1 MVHFMENSN
10 FFWAIKFL
18 LSSTALPNVLKDS
31 NSWKEKMAVVLRT
44 GGTAC
49 DSEPPCEPGAERGDH
64 GPLGSEDPASS
75 PRALGP
81 PSRLRAVGALAP
93 RLTPAA
99 PRTRGQTLRAGAAA
113 SASCGRLP
121 SSNGRGPQH
130 TGDDVSSRALETT
143 DPKGTQRARPSFG
156 EGAASPRSNRA
167 RRLSAGVLSAFDL
180 ETADLVI
187 PRFHQE
193 LEGGVWE
200 GEMCLTASARQQGS
214 EIISGKKIRY
224 PDWSFPFSVFTK

>member
-1 MVHFMENSN
+1 MLGRDRERALAGPAGRAPCASAADVSCGAQVAEMVHFMENSN

-31 NSWKEKMAVVLRT
+31 NSWKEKTAVVLRT

-81 PSRLRAVGALAP
+81 PSRLRAVGALVLL
-93 RLTPAA
+93 LTPAA

-130 TGDDVSSRALETT
+130 TGEDVSSRALKL
-143 DPKGTQRARPSFG
+143 PIRKGPREHG
-156 EGAASPRSNRA
+156 PRSGRG
-167 RRLSAGVLSAFDL
+167 RRHPAA
-180 ETADLVI
+180 TALAV
-187 PRFHQE
+187 
-193 LEGGVWE
+193 
-200 GEMCLTASARQQGS
+200 CLQASYQ
-214 EIISGKKIRY
+214 
-224 PDWSFPFSVFTK
+224 PLT

>member
-1 MVHFMENSN
+1 MR
-10 FFWAIKFL
+10 AR
-18 LSSTALPNVLKDS
+18 SSAWRSRAPG
-31 NSWKEKMAVVLRT
+31 LRGPGVFAAGPRPPEQGPC
-44 GGTAC
+44 GG
-49 DSEPPCEPGAERGDH
+49 
-64 GPLGSEDPASS
+64 
-75 PRALGP
+75 RA
-81 PSRLRAVGALAP
+81 R
-93 RLTPAA
+93 AA
-99 PRTRGQTLRAGAAA
+99 PDSRRPQNQGQTLRTGAAA